1 MNRKKRA
8 AHAPLLRSGAG
19 LREGGG
25 PLAAGEAPGAGGP
38 AAAEEGVVEAA
49 VEGSG
54 SRTKNWRGLSRARKM
69 LGYALPLAPVSGSS
83 DKKSAGLPEPLHTTR
98 SC

>member
-1 MNRKKRA
+1 M
-8 AHAPLLRSGAG
+8 LRSGAG
-19 LREGGG
+19 LRKGRGALG
-25 PLAAGEAPGAGGP
+25 PGEALSAGGP

-69 LGYALPLAPVSGSS
+69 LGYALPLAPVSASS
-83 DKKSAGLPEPLHTTR
+83 DRKSAGLLEGPLHATR
-98 SC
+98 PC